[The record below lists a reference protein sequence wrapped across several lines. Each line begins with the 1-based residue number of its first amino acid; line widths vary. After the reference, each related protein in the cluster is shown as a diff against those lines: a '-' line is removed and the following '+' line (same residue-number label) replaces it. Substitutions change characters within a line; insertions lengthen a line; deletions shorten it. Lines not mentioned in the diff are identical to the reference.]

1 VSVAVV
7 PRVSGFCVSVFLC
20 FCVSVFLPPKY
31 IPTKG
36 GSFWFLLVPFGSFW
50 FLLAPLVTFLV
61 SKMFSVGTA
70 TDYHTHYDL
79 LCATLALKHKCV
91 QHMLQLQRNAER
103 DSNGSLSSSVPGSLA
118 AIFEVTLS
126 MG

>member
-1 VSVAVV
+1 MAV
-7 PRVSGFCVSVFLC
+7 
-20 FCVSVFLPPKY
+20 
-31 IPTKG
+31 
-36 GSFWFLLVPFGSFW
+36 
-50 FLLAPLVTFLV
+50 PLVTFGSFGDCLV

>member
-1 VSVAVV
+1 MVSVAVV
-7 PRVSGFCVSVFLC
+7 PH
-20 FCVSVFLPPKY
+20 VSVFLPPKY
-31 IPTKG
+31 TPTKG
-36 GSFWFLLVPFGSFW
+36 V
-50 FLLAPLVTFLV
+50 AVPLVTFGSFGDCLV

-79 LCATLALKHKCV
+79 LCATVALKHKCV